1 MAVLLKLS
9 NILMND
15 FQVGIC
21 RGYNLK
27 HLKYL
32 RTINHRH
39 IQEISGK
46 LWAATLQQGDRCCGS
61 VGRVVASDTSGPQF
75 ESSQRQKSFIDHFFT
90 VSCIKDE
97 KIKRGRGFEALTR

>member
-1 MAVLLKLS
+1 
-9 NILMND
+9 MND

-61 VGRVVASDTSGPQF
+61 VGRVVASDTSGPQL
-75 ESSQRQKSFIDHFFT
+75 ESSQRQKSYIDHFFT

-97 KIKRGRGFEALTR
+97 KIKRGWGFEALTR